1 MSLSSSLSNALS
13 GLSVTSRTAQ
23 LVSSNLAN
31 ALNEGYA
38 RREIELG
45 GAQGGGV
52 FVSGI
57 NRFVDAALLS
67 DRRNAQ
73 SSLALSSERA
83 RVTDTLEQVIG
94 LPDDPYSISAHLNQF
109 DASLRFLESE
119 PNSEV
124 RLRDTLATASVLSR
138 RLNASQNHI
147 QAERLAADRQIATG
161 VETLNTSLQQIA
173 MLNERIVSANV
184 NGRDANTLLDERQT
198 LIDQVSELVPVREM
212 PRAQGAVSLVT
223 GNGMMLIENS
233 AVTFEFTR
241 TNQILP
247 HMSIENAQLNALEL
261 DGEKLDLG
269 SNTGPLSGG
278 RLQALFQVRDTIAPD
293 AQDRVDA
300 FALDLAGRFHDLPG
314 DLGTVAGAP
323 GLFTDDGARVDVSDQ
338 LGLAGRLEINALADP
353 AQGGNL
359 WRLRSGMNAPSEA
372 AAGYSSFV
380 TDMVAS
386 LAQQSPLQ
394 GSVFDHSAS
403 LISTASQVSSSF
415 AQEQSFASARYE
427 QLDLL
432 QMQNG
437 VDTDAE
443 LQKLLL
449 IETNYAANAKV
460 IQTID
465 EMLATIMRIN

>member
-124 RLRDTLATASVLSR
+124 RLRDTLATASALSR

-323 GLFTDDGARVDVSDQ
+323 GLFTDDGARVDV
-338 LGLAGRLEINALADP
+338 
-353 AQGGNL
+353 
-359 WRLRSGMNAPSEA
+359 
-372 AAGYSSFV
+372 
-380 TDMVAS
+380 
-386 LAQQSPLQ
+386 
-394 GSVFDHSAS
+394 
-403 LISTASQVSSSF
+403 
-415 AQEQSFASARYE
+415 
-427 QLDLL
+427 
-432 QMQNG
+432 
-437 VDTDAE
+437 
-443 LQKLLL
+443 
-449 IETNYAANAKV
+449 
-460 IQTID
+460 
-465 EMLATIMRIN
+465 